1 MASRASWTRRA
12 CPTCT
17 APSSTTRAKVS
28 TKASSS
34 ATPMSKTSAAAGK
47 ALTSSGNHFELFGLR
62 PAFAQNAQALER
74 AYREIQSQVHPD
86 RFAHAGDAE
95 RRASLQWTTRVNEA
109 YRALRNPVQ
118 RASHFL
124 SLHGVDVAFETNT
137 AMPEAF
143 LMQQMELRESLE
155 DAVATKNLAALA
167 SLQSKLEADQRALEK
182 QIAAA
187 IDEKQDYPRAAG
199 LVRELQFLD
208 KLEAEIDSAY
218 ETIE

>member
-1 MASRASWTRRA
+1 
-12 CPTCT
+12 
-17 APSSTTRAKVS
+17 
-28 TKASSS
+28 
-34 ATPMSKTSAAAGK
+34 
-47 ALTSSGNHFELFGLR
+47 
-62 PAFAQNAQALER
+62 
-74 AYREIQSQVHPD
+74 VHPD

-187 IDEKQDYPRAAG
+187 IDQKQDYPRAAG